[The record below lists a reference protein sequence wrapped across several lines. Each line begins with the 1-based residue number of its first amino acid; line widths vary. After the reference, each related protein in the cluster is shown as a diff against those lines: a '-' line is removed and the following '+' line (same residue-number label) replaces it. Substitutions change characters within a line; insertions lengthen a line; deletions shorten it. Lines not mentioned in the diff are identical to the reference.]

1 LHFSLAARPSLS
13 PSQNKE
19 TLILLRNLSQ
29 RTWAQYYDPHVIVKT
44 RNALSKTKSVAHF
57 CNLRI
62 IVVLFPKIGHWTE
75 IFGINVCV
83 HSLIIWGTGFVRL
96 DPGRLHTVG
105 NVGVSKWTYVF
116 LLPPLHTRIM

>member
-96 DPGRLHTVG
+96 DPGRRHTLRAMWG
-105 NVGVSKWTYVF
+105 SQNERTCFFY
-116 LLPPLHTRIM
+116 PLYTHA